1 MLSTNSINVVK
12 EDLLSKT
19 EKKESRKRWQ
29 KWGGQCKPTGC
40 GLPCNYQLVFF
51 PAMHSLSI
59 PFYRWTNSGVSV
71 SLRESCLSFLNVK
84 NRMQNSSTIVSFR
97 RLIFLLCLHSA
108 WIVVSSLWCCFA
120 HILPWNYIYLPQSID
135 HIITE
140 ADSCSPRQNKFVP
153 SNERRRKFCE
163 LLLFHMIQAE
173 IGRVGW
179 ILVSY
184 TIPV

>member
-1 MLSTNSINVVK
+1 MLSTSSINVVK
-12 EDLLSKT
+12 EDLPSKT
-19 EKKESRKRWQ
+19 EKEEFRKQWQ
-29 KWGGQCKPTGC
+29 KWEGQHKPMRY
-40 GLPCNYQLVFF
+40 GLPCNYQLIFF
-51 PAMHSLSI
+51 PAMQSLSI

-71 SLRESCLSFLNVK
+71 SLKQSCLTLLNVE

-108 WIVVSSLWCCFA
+108 WVVVSYLWWFA
-120 HILPWNYIYLPQSID
+120 HSLPWNYIYLPQSID

-140 ADSCSPRQNKFVP
+140 ANGSPRQNKFVP

-163 LLLFHMIQAE
+163 LLLFHMTQAE

-179 ILVSY
+179 MLVLY
-184 TIPV
+184 TVPV